1 MSKATTMRTPQ
12 LALVE
17 TLLDCGSAAHC
28 IKWLFEKYDDGE
40 HEWSIETIRLLT
52 SVLRTKLSDALETAE
67 SIEAEA
73 RHA

>member
-1 MSKATTMRTPQ
+1 MSSATTKSNIKHTI
-12 LALVE
+12 VD

-28 IKWLFEKYDDGE
+28 IKWLFEKYDAGE

-52 SVLRTKLSDALETAE
+52 SVLNTKLTDALERAE

>member
-1 MSKATTMRTPQ
+1 MSKAVTKPIPK
-12 LALVE
+12 LAIVD

-28 IKWLFEKYDDGE
+28 INWLFEKYDAGE

-52 SVLRTKLSDALETAE
+52 SVLSSKLSDALETAE